1 MLRTNRIGR
10 LAPGT
15 ALGALLALVALGCGE
30 AQVGVTVQDVL
41 DEPDRYVGKAIT
53 VQGEVAETHG
63 PHWFTI
69 DAPGVLDDEMLVF
82 SRDPYEAFEGREV
95 AVSGEVQML
104 VVSEL
109 ETEYGVDLDPELE
122 IEFSDRP
129 ILIAGAIVGS

>member
-1 MLRTNRIGR
+1 MPGTRSIGR
-10 LAPGT
+10 VARV
-15 ALGALLALVALGCGE
+15 AALLALAAFGCGD

-41 DEPDRYVGKAIT
+41 DEPARYAGKAVT
-53 VQGEVAETHG
+53 VHGEVAETHG

-82 SRDPYEAFEGREV
+82 SQDPYEAFEGREV
-95 AVSGEVQML
+95 AVSGEVRIL

-122 IEFSDRP
+122 IEFSDQP
-129 ILIAGAIVGS
+129 VLVAAAIVGAS